1 MAIEKCTSCNVPLA
15 SEGWTKFPPCPPKC
29 GGETIYRCHDCRH
42 QSIPYECKK
51 CGFMGG
57 P

>member
-15 SEGWTKFPPCPPKC
+15 SEGWTKFSCPKC
-29 GGETIYRCHDCRH
+29 GETIYRCHDCRH

-51 CGFMGG
+51 CGFMG

>member
-1 MAIEKCTSCNVPLA
+1 MAFEKCSSCNAPL
-15 SEGWTKFPPCPPKC
+15 SEEGWTKFECPGC
-29 GGETIYRCHDCRH
+29 GTIIYRCQRCRH

-51 CGFMGG
+51 CGFRG